1 MDVPRKSETP
11 AHGVRIWSWRRLGGL
26 RQLLFLDMLAP
37 QDLGSSQPRRGLLA
51 SACSNERDHG
61 PSHSRWFLRR
71 LDRGPLNPST
81 RARKRL
87 GSNLRAVPPGRQL
100 SYQGLGRHR
109 PWSSHRQADRRDARE
124 PDLGGVD
131 AGQRI
136 DVSDGAPHARR
147 VPQASPGYLGMNP
160 TRFSQL
166 SYCIRQQ

>member
-87 GSNLRAVPPGRQL
+87 GSNLRAIPSGRQL
-100 SYQGLGRHR
+100 ADQGRWWHWTR
-109 PWSSHRQADRRDARE
+109 ACDRQANRRDAWWSH
-124 PDLGGVD
+124 LGGVD
-131 AGQRI
+131 AGQGL
-136 DVSDGAPHARR
+136 DLPDGASHARR
-147 VPQASPGYLGMNP
+147 VPKESAISKRILV
-160 TRFSQL
+160 
-166 SYCIRQQ
+166 IAD